1 MTAYRIGT
9 PVVPQYVAD
18 WYEENKDDFEY
29 NLALLINDFITGKI
43 EDDELK
49 SWFDSDYNSNTYP
62 IQTLVNM
69 HQFGY
74 KVKEKKEKLYTVKVP
89 NPNYPDNVSFV
100 LCKNKSGEVSMIWT
114 DIEGWRNFDIF
125 QLTEEE
131 IKSYDFAYVWRYKK
145 EVTD

>member
-1 MTAYRIGT
+1 MKMTVYRIGT

-29 NLALLINDFITGKI
+29 NLAHLIKDYLDDKI
-43 EDDELK
+43 EDDKLK
-49 SWFDSDYNSNTYP
+49 SWFDSDYNTYP

-69 HQFGY
+69 NQFGY

-114 DIEGWRNFDIF
+114 DIEGWRNFDMF

-131 IKSYDFAYVWRYKK
+131 IKSYQFAYVWRYRK
-145 EVTD
+145 EVAD